1 MRYLLAVFAL
11 SALYGWDQ
19 SHNHGLWTAEAAGQ
33 IQRLCPEIGCL
44 SAPAATMG
52 AHAHWG

>member
-19 SHNHGLWTAEAAGQ
+19 SHNHGVWSGEAAVQ
-33 IQRLCPEIGCL
+33 VERLCQMAGC
-44 SAPAATMG
+44 
-52 AHAHWG
+52 